1 MATPTNLPAAAVAG
15 DILTAAYVNNLRG
28 AFRVLQ
34 VVSATYSTATQNITS
49 TYADTGLTAS
59 ITPQA
64 TSSKILVMV
73 SQNGCYKQNGNAANA
88 LLLKLVRGATLVGQ
102 LANAGGFTNT
112 DIRND
117 FGSVS
122 GFFLDSPASIASVT
136 YKTQFANIF
145 NGTGVYVQEAGETS
159 SIILCEISA

>member
-1 MATPTNLPAAAVAG
+1 MATPTALPTAFVAG
-15 DILTAAYVNNLRG
+15 DILTAANTNLLRG

-59 ITPQA
+59 ITPQYT
-64 TSSKILVMV
+64 TSKVLVMV
-73 SQNGCYKQNGNAANA
+73 SQCGCYKQNGNAGNA
-88 LLLKLVRGATLVGQ
+88 LMLKLLRGATLVGQ

-136 YKTQFANIF
+136 YKTQFANSF
-145 NGTGVYVQEAGETS
+145 NGTGVFVQEGAETS
-159 SIILCEISA
+159 SIVLCEISA